1 MATSKYREQ
10 PDMDG
15 MEDFEIPKVRK
26 PRMEPQR
33 VEIVMPSMPQAIKT
47 ASGFFCELLAL
58 VFRFLEFV
66 FEILGMFG
74 RILDSVFSYLSGL
87 ADRARRYL
95 IGIAHNL

>member
-1 MATSKYREQ
+1 MATSRYKEQ

-33 VEIVMPSMPQAIKT
+33 VEIVMPAMPQSIKT

-58 VFRFLEFV
+58 VFRLLEFV

-87 ADRARRYL
+87 ADRSRRYL